1 MSKKTI
7 IMAAAGLVLLG
18 AGGGAAYYFTQVKPA
33 EAAVEPEKPIGI
45 YEMEQFLVNISSGS
59 GDRFARLTVKLALA
73 PDTAVDE
80 IKEDPLLTARL
91 RDKVLTLLTAKSFS
105 ELNNPE
111 GKEAFRAEIAAR
123 IAPLLKEAEV
133 KEVLFGD
140 FVVQ

>member
-7 IMAAAGLVLLG
+7 VMAAVGLVLLAG
-18 AGGGAAYYFTQVKPA
+18 GGGAAYYYTQVKPA

-45 YEMEQFLVNISSGS
+45 YEMEQFLVNIRSGS
-59 GDRFARLTVKLALA
+59 GDRFARLTVRLAVA
-73 PDTAVDE
+73 PDAAVDE
-80 IKEDPLLTARL
+80 IKEDPLLSARL

-105 ELNNPE
+105 DLNNPE
-111 GKEAFRAEIAAR
+111 GKETFRAEIAAR

>member
-7 IMAAAGLVLLG
+7 IMAAGLVLLG
-18 AGGGAAYYFTQVKPA
+18 GGGGAAYYFTQVKPA
-33 EAAVEPEKPIGI
+33 EATVEPEKPIGI
-45 YEMEQFLVNISSGS
+45 YEMEQFLVNIRSGS
-59 GDRFARLTVKLALA
+59 GDRFARLTVKLAVA
-73 PDTAVDE
+73 PDAAVDE

-111 GKEAFRAEIAAR
+111 GKEAFRAEIAAL
-123 IAPLLKEAEV
+123 IAPLLKEAEI